1 MEFTRIERLQ
11 RLHFEKIG
19 ASYRAQY
26 GDYYSQAYRSRFIN
40 APLCEGVDVS
50 SKRVLE
56 AMCGNGQTTE
66 FLLAKGAQVTGLDFA
81 PEQIESFKTRWP
93 DCDAHCA
100 SIFDT
105 RLESSSF
112 DAVVVVGGLHHLQ
125 PRVVDAVYE
134 IHRIL
139 TSGGVF
145 CFAEPYKGSL
155 PDSIR
160 TQWYKRD
167 SMFAANEAAIDLATL
182 KEQCASRFLF
192 QQETYL
198 GGLAYLL
205 VLNSMVCRIPPGWK
219 RHYAPWVLK
228 LEALTTPLSARW
240 NSCFVVCQWQKR

>member
-1 MEFTRIERLQ
+1 MDLTSIELLQ
-11 RLHFEKIG
+11 RRHFEKIG

-26 GDYYSQAYRSRFIN
+26 GDYYSRAYRRRFIN
-40 APLCEGVDVS
+40 QPLCEGLEIS

-66 FLLAKGAQVTGLDFA
+66 ALLTKGALVTGLDFA

-93 DCDAHCA
+93 GCEAHCA

-105 RLESSSF
+105 RLPSSSF

-125 PRVVDAVYE
+125 PRVADAVYE

-155 PDSIR
+155 PDAIR
-160 TQWYKRD
+160 AQWYKRD
-167 SMFAANEAAIDLATL
+167 PMFAANEAAIDLTKL
-182 KEQCASRFLF
+182 KAQCASRFLF
-192 QQETYL
+192 QKETYL
-198 GGLAYLL
+198 GSIAYLL
-205 VLNSMVCRIPPGWK
+205 VLNSMVCRIPPRWK

-228 LEALTTPLSARW
+228 LEALTRPLNARW
-240 NSCFVVCQWQKR
+240 NSCFVICQWQKR

>member
-19 ASYRAQY
+19 AIYRAQY
-26 GDYYSQAYRSRFIN
+26 GDYYSQAYRNRFIN

-66 FLLAKGAQVTGLDFA
+66 FLLSQGAHVTGLDFA
-81 PEQIESFKTRWP
+81 PEQIDSFKTRWP

-112 DAVVVVGGLHHLQ
+112 DAVVIVGGLHHLQ
-125 PRVVDAVYE
+125 PHVVDAVIE

-167 SMFAANEAAIDLATL
+167 SMFAANEAAIDLTTL
-182 KEQCASRFLF
+182 KEQCATRFLF
-192 QQETYL
+192 QQEKYL

-228 LEALTTPLSARW
+228 LEALTTRLSARW
-240 NSCFVVCQWQKR
+240 NSCFVACQWQKR

>member
-1 MEFTRIERLQ
+1 MEFTRIELLQ

-19 ASYRAQY
+19 ASYRAHY
-26 GDYYSQAYRSRFIN
+26 GDNYSEAYRSRFID
-40 APLCEGVDVS
+40 APLCEGVDLS

-66 FLLAKGAQVTGLDFA
+66 FLLSKGALVTGLDFA
-81 PEQIESFKTRWP
+81 PQQIESFRTRWP
-93 DCDAHCA
+93 DCHAHCA

-125 PRVVDAVYE
+125 PRVVDAINE

-167 SMFAANEAAIDLATL
+167 SMFAANEAAIDLPTL

-192 QQETYL
+192 QKETYL
-198 GGLAYLL
+198 GNIAYLL
-205 VLNSMVCRIPPGWK
+205 VLNSMVCRIPPALK
-219 RHYAPWVLK
+219 RYYAPWALK
-228 LEALTTPLSARW
+228 LEALTTPLNARW
-240 NSCFVVCQWQKR
+240 NSCFVVCRWQKR